1 MAQRF
6 TGTELNVNQMN
17 QENLTAEPSFFG
29 YLKSDLERYY
39 HYNGRQGASPRKRE
53 LWRNFVIPRCAP
65 VTIYRLAQCA
75 QRHNLEHLA
84 KLFTWANFY
93 LHGIE
98 ISSKTAIGPYFFIP
112 HASGTVI
119 GAVSI
124 GHHAVIYHQVTIGA
138 KEIEYEHVGRPTV
151 GNHVL
156 IGSGARVL
164 GAIEIGDNCVIGANS
179 VVTKSIG
186 ENHLITGIPAS
197 AKLRSVPTM

>member
-1 MAQRF
+1 M
-6 TGTELNVNQMN
+6 NVNQLN
-17 QENLTAEPSFFG
+17 GANLKAELSLVG

-39 HYNGRQGASPRKRE
+39 HYNGRQGVSPRKRE
-53 LWRNFVIPRCAP
+53 LWRNFFIPRCAP
-65 VTIYRLAQCA
+65 VTIYRLAHHA
-75 QRHNLEHLA
+75 QQHGLGRIA
-84 KLFTWANFY
+84 KLLTWVNFY

-98 ISSKTAIGPYFFIP
+98 ISSKTTIGPYFFMP

-138 KEIEYEHVGRPTV
+138 KEVEFEHVGRPTV

-156 IGSGARVL
+156 IGSGVRVL

-197 AKLRSVPTM
+197 GTLRNIPTK